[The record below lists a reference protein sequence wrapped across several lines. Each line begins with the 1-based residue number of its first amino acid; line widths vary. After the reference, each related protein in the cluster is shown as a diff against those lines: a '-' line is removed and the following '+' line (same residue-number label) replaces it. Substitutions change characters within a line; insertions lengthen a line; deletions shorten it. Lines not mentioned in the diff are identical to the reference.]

1 MSEND
6 LLSQRELEV
15 IQHALKQLYEDV
27 SVMNDHQSDAEFTD
41 YLHEIK
47 TIQDRISD
55 TRDKLAELSEIQ
67 QKQANL
73 YTGLINVLD
82 KQMMDLIEFKEN
94 YEGKGKL

>member
-1 MSEND
+1 MEDDDSI
-6 LLSQRELEV
+6 LTQRELEV

-55 TRDKLAELSEIQ
+55 TMQHEIL
-67 QKQANL
+67 N
-73 YTGLINVLD
+73 
-82 KQMMDLIEFKEN
+82 
-94 YEGKGKL
+94 

>member
-1 MSEND
+1 MAEND

-27 SVMNDHQSDAEFTD
+27 SVMNDHQSDSEFTD

-55 TRDKLAELSEIQ
+55 TMQHEIL
-67 QKQANL
+67 N
-73 YTGLINVLD
+73 
-82 KQMMDLIEFKEN
+82 
-94 YEGKGKL
+94 